1 MAGDRAMDAASIRSG
16 ELGDPGHLDAVSH
29 VRGLTRYV
37 DDGVAPAGMLHAAV
51 FGAPVAHGRILSLDL
66 AAAKAAPGVVAILTA
81 ADIPGENQ
89 IGPVI
94 PDEPLFA
101 DPEIHFQGM
110 PIALVLAETYEQA
123 VLARRLIR
131 FEVEELE
138 PVVDPKEAYRRG
150 RVIDVPRTVER
161 GDVDAAFARCAHVL
175 EGFCEIAGQEHVY
188 LETQR
193 ARAQVDGDAVCILSS
208 TQGPFAVQKAAARV
222 LGLPLHQV
230 EVDVRKLGGGFGGKE
245 DQASPWGCLAALG
258 AYVTRRPVELVLSRA
273 DDMVMTGKRHPYHS
287 EWKIGCDAEG
297 RILAFEARHYQNAGA
312 ACDLS
317 LGVLGRTLLHS
328 TGSYAIEN
336 ARIWGA
342 ACRTHLVPF
351 TAFRGFGGP
360 QGMFVIESAIAALAE
375 KIGLPRETLQERNLV
390 GEGFTLPY
398 GQSLVRARARSTFA
412 RLAETADL
420 PALRE
425 RVAAFNEGSF
435 HLKKGFAV
443 MPVCFGI
450 SFTATF
456 LNQAGA
462 LLHVYTDGSV
472 SVSTG
477 GVEMGQGLSTNL
489 ALVAAQTLGI
499 ALGRVRLESTN
510 TRRIA
515 NMSASAA
522 SATTLLNG
530 NAVKGAAEKVRA
542 GLFAMMANELG
553 CAAEELSLQGEQ
565 LLRSGA
571 PTGWDWP
578 RLVRHAYLSR
588 VALSAHHFFAT
599 PKLHWSQDRQQGEPF
614 AYHVYGAALFEVTV
628 DCLRGRYTL
637 DAVKVVHD
645 LGRPLSRQI
654 DRGQIEGALAQGIGW
669 MTLEDLVFDA
679 KGRLLS
685 KALASYKV
693 PDADFLPE
701 KLEIELIE
709 DTPSEAGPYGTKA
722 VGEPPLMY
730 GIGVYFALR
739 HALRSFRPDAE
750 LPFVTP
756 MTPERVLMSTHQ
768 GVDPARAGVPA
779 APADRAVAAAGG
791 GV

>member
-1 MAGDRAMDAASIRSG
+1 MA
-16 ELGDPGHLDAVSH
+16 ELGAAGRATGERSDSGHLDAADH
-29 VRGLTRYV
+29 VRGRTRYV
-37 DDGVAPAGMLHAAV
+37 DDGLAPAGMLHAAV
-51 FGAPVAHGRILSLDL
+51 FGAPVAHGLIVSLDL
-66 AAAKAAPGVVAILTA
+66 AAAKAAPGVVAVLA
-81 ADIPGENQ
+81 ASDIPGENQ
-89 IGPVI
+89 IGPVL

-101 DPEIHFQGM
+101 DGEIHFQGM
-110 PIALVLAETYEQA
+110 PVALVLAESYEA
-123 VLARRLIR
+123 ASLARRLIR
-131 FEVEELE
+131 LEVEELP
-138 PVVDPKEAYRRG
+138 PVVDPKEAYARG
-150 RVIDVPRTVER
+150 MVIDVPRTVER
-161 GDVDAAFARCAHVL
+161 GDVDAAFGRCAHVI
-175 EGFCEIAGQEHVY
+175 EGECEIAGQEHVY

-193 ARAQVDGDAVCILSS
+193 ARAWRDESGGVFILSS
-208 TQGPFAVQKAAARV
+208 TQGPFGVQKAAARV
-222 LGLPLHQV
+222 LGVPLHQV
-230 EVDVRKLGGGFGGKE
+230 EVEVRKLGGGFGGKE

-258 AYVTRRPVELVLSRA
+258 AYVTGRPVELVLSRA
-273 DDMVMTGKRHPYHS
+273 DDLLMTGKRHPYHS

-297 RILAFEARHYQNAGA
+297 KILAFEARHYQNAGA

-328 TGSYAIEN
+328 TGSYAIDN

-360 QGMFVIESAIAALAE
+360 QGMFVIESAVAALAE
-375 KIGLPRETLQERNLV
+375 KLGLPREELQRRNLL
-390 GEGFTLPY
+390 GEGHVLPY
-398 GQSLVRARARSTFA
+398 GQRLERARARSTFE
-412 RLAETADL
+412 RLAEMADL
-420 PALRE
+420 PALRR
-425 RVAAFNEGSF
+425 RVEEHNASSF
-435 HLKKGFAV
+435 HLKKGFAL

-472 SVSTG
+472 SVSSG

-499 ALGRVRLESTN
+499 ESSRVRIESTN

-530 NAVKGAAEKVRA
+530 NAVQGAAEKVRA
-542 GLFAMMANELG
+542 GLLELMAK
-553 CAAEELSLQGEQ
+553 ELSCAVEDLEIRDEALHLRGE
-565 LLRSGA
+565 
-571 PTGWDWP
+571 PTEWTWA

-588 VALSAHHFFAT
+588 TALSAHHFFAT
-599 PKLHWSQDRQQGEPF
+599 PKLHWNNDRQQGEPF
-614 AYHVYGAALFEVTV
+614 AYHVYGTALFEVTV
-628 DCLRGRYTL
+628 DCLRGRYTI
-637 DAVKVVHD
+637 DAVKIVHD

-654 DRGQIEGALAQGIGW
+654 DRGQIEGALAQGVGW

-679 KGRLLS
+679 RGRLLS

-693 PDADFLPE
+693 PDVDLLP
-701 KLEIELIE
+701 EIELELVE

-739 HALRSFRPDAE
+739 HALRAFAPEAP
-750 LPFVTP
+750 LPFATP

-768 GVDPARAGVPA
+768 GIAPTEAGAVRQA
-779 APADRAVAAAGG
+779 AEFALGG
-791 GV
+791 GSD

>member
-1 MAGDRAMDAASIRSG
+1 MADH
-16 ELGDPGHLDAVSH
+16 GHVDAVDH
-29 VRGLTRYV
+29 VRGRTPYV
-37 DDGVAPAGMLHAAV
+37 DDVLPPAGLLQAV
-51 FGAPVAHGRILSLDL
+51 VVGAPVAHGRILALDL
-66 AAAKAAPGVVAILTA
+66 ASARRAPGVVAVYSA

-101 DPEIHFQGM
+101 DREIHFRGM
-110 PIALVLAETYEQA
+110 PVALILGTSYEAA
-123 VLARRLIR
+123 VLARRLVQI
-131 FEVEELE
+131 EVEELE
-138 PVVDPKEAYRRG
+138 PVVDPKEAFHRG
-150 RVIDVPRTVER
+150 MVIDVPRTVER
-161 GDVDAAFARCAHVL
+161 GDVDAAFRRSAHVL
-175 EGFCEIAGQEHVY
+175 EGVCEIAGQEHVY

-193 ARAQVDGDAVCILSS
+193 ARAWVEGDGVAILSS
-208 TQGPFAVQKAAARV
+208 TQGPFGVQKAVARV

-245 DQASPWGCLAALG
+245 DQASPWACLAALG
-258 AYVTRRPVELVLSRA
+258 AFLSRRPVELVLSRA
-273 DDMVMTGKRHPYHS
+273 DDMWMTGKRHPYHS
-287 EWKIGCDAEG
+287 EWKIGCDEEG
-297 RILAFEARHYQNAGA
+297 RILAFEAKHYQNAGA

-328 TGSYAIEN
+328 TGSYAINN

-360 QGMFVIESAIAALAE
+360 QGMFVIESAITALAE
-375 KIGLPRETLQERNLV
+375 KLGLPREVVQERNLV

-398 GQSLVRARARSTFA
+398 GQSLRRCRARSTFE
-412 RLAETADL
+412 RLAAKVDL
-420 PALRE
+420 PALSARIDE
-425 RVAAFNEGSF
+425 HNRTSF
-435 HLKKGFAV
+435 RFKKGYAL

-462 LLHVYTDGSV
+462 LLHVYTDGSI
-472 SVSTG
+472 SLSSG
-477 GVEMGQGLSTNL
+477 GVEMGQGLSSNL
-489 ALVAAQTLGI
+489 ALVAAHTFGVEPS
-499 ALGRVRLESTN
+499 RVRVESTN

-530 NAVKGAAEKVRA
+530 NAVQGAAEQVRR
-542 GLFAMMANELG
+542 GLIALAAREFG
-553 CAAEELSLQGEQ
+553 CAAEEITIVGEQ
-565 LLRSGA
+565 VLRGGA
-571 PTGWDWP
+571 ATGWDWE
-578 RLVRHAYLSR
+578 RLVKAAYFAR
-588 VALSAHHFFAT
+588 VPLSAHHFFAT
-599 PKLHWSQDRQQGEPF
+599 PNLHWNVDRQQGEPF
-614 AYHVYGAALFEVTV
+614 AYHVYGTALFEVTV

-637 DAVKVVHD
+637 DAVTIVHD

-669 MTLEDLVFDA
+669 MTLEDLVFDQR
-679 KGRLLS
+679 GRLLS

-693 PDADFLPE
+693 PDADFLPA
-701 KLEIELIE
+701 KIDLELIE

-739 HALRSFRPDAE
+739 HALRAFRPHAE
-750 LPFVTP
+750 LPFETP
-756 MTPERVLMSTHQ
+756 MTPERVLMSTHT
-768 GVDPARAGVPA
+768 GILPGEV
-779 APADRAVAAAGG
+779 GG
-791 GV
+791 

>member
-1 MAGDRAMDAASIRSG
+1 MAETPTRSAADKDHGHVDAI
-16 ELGDPGHLDAVSH
+16 DH
-29 VRGLTRYV
+29 VRGRTAYV
-37 DDGVAPAGMLHAAV
+37 DDVLPPAGLLQAV
-51 FGAPVAHGRILSLDL
+51 VVGAPIAHGRILALDL
-66 AAAKAAPGVVAILTA
+66 EAARQAPGVVAVYSA

-101 DPEIHFQGM
+101 DREIHFRGM
-110 PIALVLAETYEQA
+110 PVALILATSYEA
-123 VLARRLIR
+123 AILARRLVRI
-131 FEVEELE
+131 EVEELE
-138 PVVDPKEAYRRG
+138 PVVDPKEAFNRG
-150 RVIDVPRTVER
+150 MVIDVPRTVER
-161 GDVDAAFARCAHVL
+161 GDVDAAFGRSAHVL
-175 EGFCEIAGQEHVY
+175 EGVCEIAGQEHVY

-193 ARAQVDGDAVCILSS
+193 ARAWVEGDGVVILSS
-208 TQGPFAVQKAAARV
+208 TQGPYAVQKAAARV

-258 AYVTRRPVELVLSRA
+258 AFLSRRPVELVLSRA
-273 DDMVMTGKRHPYHS
+273 DDMWMTGKRHPYHS

-297 RILAFEARHYQNAGA
+297 RILAFEVKHYQNAGA

-360 QGMFVIESAIAALAE
+360 QGMFVIESAITALAE
-375 KIGLPRETLQERNLV
+375 KLGLPREQVQERNLAY
-390 GEGFTLPY
+390 EGFTLPY
-398 GQSLVRARARSTFA
+398 GQSLRRCRARSTFE
-412 RLAETADL
+412 RLAERANL
-420 PALRE
+420 PALSARIDE
-425 RVAAFNEGSF
+425 YNRGSF
-435 HLKKGFAV
+435 RFKKGYAL

-462 LLHVYTDGSV
+462 LLHVYTDGSI
-472 SVSTG
+472 SLSSG
-477 GVEMGQGLSTNL
+477 GVEMGQGLSSNL
-489 ALVAAQTLGI
+489 ALVAAQTFGVEPS
-499 ALGRVRLESTN
+499 RVRVESTN

-530 NAVKGAAEKVRA
+530 NAVQGAAEQVRR
-542 GLFAMMANELG
+542 GLVALAARELG
-553 CAAEELSLQGEQ
+553 CAVEEITIVGEQ
-565 LLRSGA
+565 VLRGGVS
-571 PTGWDWP
+571 TGWDWE
-578 RLVRHAYLSR
+578 RLVKAAYFAR
-588 VALSAHHFFAT
+588 VPLSAHHFFAT
-599 PKLHWSQDRQQGEPF
+599 PNLHWSVDRQQGEPF
-614 AYHVYGAALFEVTV
+614 AYHVYGTALFEVTV
-628 DCLRGRYTL
+628 DCLRGRYNL
-637 DAVKVVHD
+637 DAVTIVHD

-669 MTLEDLVFDA
+669 MTLEDLVFDQR
-679 KGRLLS
+679 GRLLS

-693 PDADFLPE
+693 PDADFLPTID
-701 KLEIELIE
+701 LELIE

-739 HALRSFRPDAE
+739 HALRAFRPGAE

-756 MTPERVLMSTHQ
+756 LTPERVLMSTH
-768 GVDPARAGVPA
+768 AGISP
-779 APADRAVAAAGG
+779 REAGD
-791 GV
+791 

>member
-1 MAGDRAMDAASIRSG
+1 MAERSD
-16 ELGDPGHLDAVSH
+16 LGHVDAVDH
-29 VRGLTRYV
+29 VRGRTQYV
-37 DDGVAPAGMLHAAV
+37 DDVLPPAGLLQAVV
-51 FGAPVAHGRILSLDL
+51 FGAPVAHGRVRALDVF
-66 AAAKAAPGVVAILTA
+66 AARHAPGVVAVLTA

-94 PDEPLFA
+94 PDEPLMA
-101 DPEIHFQGM
+101 DGEIHFRGM
-110 PIALVLAETYEQA
+110 PVALVLATSYEA
-123 VLARRLIR
+123 ALLARRLIR
-131 FEVEELE
+131 IEVEELE
-138 PVVDPKEAYRRG
+138 AVVDPKVAFERG
-150 RVIDVPRTVER
+150 MVIDVPRTVER
-161 GDVDAAFARCAHVL
+161 GDVDAALSRSAHVF
-175 EGFCEIAGQEHVY
+175 EGECEIAGQEHVY

-193 ARAQVDGDAVCILSS
+193 ARAWVDGQGVSILSS
-208 TQGPFAVQKAAARV
+208 TQGPFAVQKAVARV

-230 EVDVRKLGGGFGGKE
+230 EVEVRRLGGGFGGKE

-258 AYVTRRPVELVLSRA
+258 AWLTGKPVELVLSRA

-287 EWKIGCDAEG
+287 EWKIGCDEQG
-297 RILAFEARHYQNAGA
+297 KILAFDVKHYQNAGA

-328 TGSYAIEN
+328 TGSYAIDN

-360 QGMFVIESAIAALAE
+360 QGMFVIESAITVVAE
-375 KIGLPRETLQERNLV
+375 KLGLPREVVQERNLI
-390 GEGFTLPY
+390 GEGFVLPY
-398 GQSLVRARARSTFA
+398 GQRLERCRAQSTFA
-412 RLAETADL
+412 RLAEKADL
-420 PALRE
+420 ASLRARIE
-425 RVAAFNEGSF
+425 EHNRGSF
-435 HLKKGFAV
+435 RIKKGFAL

-462 LLHVYTDGSV
+462 LLHVYVDGSV
-472 SVSTG
+472 SVSSG

-489 ALVAAQTLGI
+489 ALVAAQTLGVS
-499 ALGRVRLESTN
+499 ASRVRVESTH

-530 NAVKGAAEKVRA
+530 NAVQGAAEKVRQGLLEFAA
-542 GLFAMMANELG
+542 GELG
-553 CAAEELSLQGEQ
+553 CESGELTIAGEEV
-565 LLRSGA
+565 LRDGQS
-571 PTGWDWP
+571 TGWDWP
-578 RLVRHAYLSR
+578 KLVKAAYFAR

-599 PKLHWSQDRQQGEPF
+599 PNLHWNNDAQKGEPF
-614 AYHVYGAALFEVTV
+614 AYHVYGTALFEVTV
-628 DCLRGRYTL
+628 DCLRGRYNL
-637 DAVKVVHD
+637 DAAHIVHD
-645 LGRPLSRQI
+645 LGRPLSLQV

-669 MTLEDLVFDA
+669 MTLEDLVFDG
-679 KGRLLS
+679 KGKLLS

-693 PDADFLPE
+693 PDADFLPA
-701 KLEIELIE
+701 KLELELVE

-739 HALRSFRPDAE
+739 HALRAFSPNAP
-750 LPFVTP
+750 LPFETP
-756 MTPERVLMSTHQ
+756 MTPERVLMSSHVGIAPSETGKARQ
-768 GVDPARAGVPA
+768 SSPALAL
-779 APADRAVAAAGG
+779 GG
-791 GV
+791 GSD

>member
-1 MAGDRAMDAASIRSG
+1 MDKGSQRDIGHYGAA
-16 ELGDPGHLDAVSH
+16 DH
-29 VRGLTRYV
+29 VRGRTAYV
-37 DDGVAPAGMLHAAV
+37 DDVLPPAGLLQAVV
-51 FGAPVAHGRILSLDL
+51 FGGPVAHGRILSLDL
-66 AAAKAAPGVVAILTA
+66 AAARSAPGVAAVLTA

-89 IGPVI
+89 IGPVL

-101 DPEIHFQGM
+101 DPKIHFRGM
-110 PIALVLAETYEQA
+110 PVALVLATTFEA
-123 VLARRLIR
+123 ALAARRLIR
-131 FEVEELE
+131 IEVEELE
-138 PVVDPKEAYRRG
+138 PVVDPKIAYERG
-150 RVIDVPRTVER
+150 LVIDQPRTVER
-161 GDVDAAFARCAHVL
+161 GDVDSAFARSAHVI
-175 EGFCEIAGQEHVY
+175 EGVCEIAGQEHVY

-193 ARAQVDGDAVCILSS
+193 ARAFVDDGAVSILSS
-208 TQGPFAVQKAAARV
+208 TQGPYAVQKAAARV

-258 AYVTRRPVELVLSRA
+258 AWVTGRPVELVLSRA

-287 EWKIGCDAEG
+287 EWKIGCDEDG

-342 ACRTHLVPF
+342 SCRTHLVPF

-375 KIGLPRETLQERNLV
+375 KLGLPREELQRRNLV
-390 GEGFTLPY
+390 GEGYTLPY
-398 GQSLVRARARSTFA
+398 GQSLLRARARSTFE
-412 RLAETADL
+412 RLAETADF
-420 PALRE
+420 AGS
-425 RVAAFNEGSF
+425 AARIAEFNRGSF
-435 HLKKGFAV
+435 HLKKGMAV

-462 LLHVYTDGSV
+462 LLHVYGDGSI
-472 SVSTG
+472 SLSSG
-477 GVEMGQGLSTNL
+477 GVEMGQGLSSNL
-489 ALVAAQTLGI
+489 ALVAAQ
-499 ALGRVRLESTN
+499 ALGVSPARVRVESTN

-530 NAVKGAAEKVRA
+530 NAVLGAAEKVLK
-542 GLFAMMANELG
+542 GLIELMAKELG
-553 CAAEELSLQGEQ
+553 CGTDELSIKGE
-565 LLRSGA
+565 LLHKNGA
-571 PTGWDWP
+571 PTDWDWP
-578 RLVRHAYLSR
+578 RIVRHAYLCR

-614 AYHVYGAALFEVTV
+614 AYHVYGAAFFEVTV
-628 DCLRGRYTL
+628 DCLRGRYNL
-637 DAVKVVHD
+637 DAVKIVHD

-669 MTLEDLVFDA
+669 MTLEDLVFDQ
-679 KGRLLS
+679 KGNLLS

-693 PDADFLPE
+693 PDADFLPN
-701 KLEIELIE
+701 IELELVE

-739 HALRSFRPDAE
+739 HAMRAFAPEAK
-750 LPFVTP
+750 LPFATP
-756 MTPERVLMSTHQ
+756 LTPERVLMSTHE
-768 GVDPARAGVPA
+768 GIHPGGA
-779 APADRAVAAAGG
+779 APLASIRHEEPALALGG
-791 GV
+791 GGD